1 MIHCTAFIFFN
12 FLQTLK
18 LFDFLIIGFVKIQA
32 FLLEAN
38 LPSSRKIKFWFFFIM
53 STCFAFIH
61 SEAYF
66 IKLDLYATDSKLVYV
81 KLHFADLN
89 IKLK

>member
-1 MIHCTAFIFFN
+1 MIHCTALIFLN

-18 LFDFLIIGFVKIQA
+18 LFDFLMIGFVKIQA

-66 IKLDLYATDSKLVYV
+66 IKLNLYATDSKLV
-81 KLHFADLN
+81 
-89 IKLK
+89 